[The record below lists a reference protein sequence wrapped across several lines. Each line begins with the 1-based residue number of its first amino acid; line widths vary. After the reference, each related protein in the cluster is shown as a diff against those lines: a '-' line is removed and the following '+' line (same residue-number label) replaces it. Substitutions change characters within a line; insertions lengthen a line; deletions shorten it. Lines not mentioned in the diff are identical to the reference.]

1 MRIVLDLQA
10 CQATN
15 RERGIGRYAMSLA
28 QGIARRANVNGR
40 DHDLR
45 IVLNNRFPE
54 SVEAIRHAFDGL
66 LPRDRISVFEVPS
79 GVAAMD
85 PGSGWRIRAAE
96 RIREHYLADLQPDLV
111 HVASLFEGWVDDA
124 VSSVAQSSAQAGSTA
139 VTLFDLI
146 PLMRQEIYLTNPH
159 MRDWY
164 YRKLQALKSAN
175 LLLAISDFTRSE
187 ALSAL
192 QLPSEQIINISSA
205 IDDMFR
211 PQMLDEQATQSL
223 RQRYGL
229 SRPFLMYTGG
239 IDFRKNIEGLIEAFT
254 RLPET
259 SKRKFQLAIICKISD
274 IDRQRLQALAERVG
288 LARDALVLTGYVPDD
303 DLVALYNSATAFV
316 FPSLHEGFGL
326 PALEAMACGTPTIG
340 ANASSIPEVIGRADA
355 LFDPN
360 DIDAMTAKIAQV
372 LSDEG
377 FRDDL
382 HRHGLVQARQ
392 FSWDACAQ
400 RALAGFEALHDA
412 RQMQA
417 GAPGIKAGLSIPRA
431 STINGRPH
439 LAYLSPFSPEKSGIA
454 DYSAELITELVRYYD
469 IEVIAR
475 SDIDNPWILAN
486 CTVRSITWFEEHA
499 NEFDRIIY
507 HFGNSEFH
515 EHMFDL
521 LSRFPGIVVLHD
533 FFLSGIIG
541 HLEHTNRAPNALT
554 QALYESHGYTG
565 LIQQKSEGW
574 LGSVWAYPCNK
585 KVLDD
590 AIGVIVHSQF
600 SKQLAA
606 TWYGA
611 GTSDNWA
618 IIPHLRAVAG
628 IDRKTARKRLG
639 LNDTDFVTCS
649 FGSLGATKLN
659 DQLLEAWLN
668 SPLAANPNCQLV
680 FVGENHPDI
689 YGKAFSNTIAHSP
702 YASRIKITGFAA
714 RPMYQDYLAAT
725 DSAVQLRGLSRGET
739 SGTILDCL
747 AHGIPTIINANGSA
761 GELPDDVLLKMPDE
775 FLQTTL
781 RDALT
786 RLQQDKDIANNLSAR
801 ALAYI
806 RSKHHPYR
814 VGQMYR
820 ETIEQFALA
829 STAANHRLLVQSLAS
844 IETSVAPDS
853 QDLMATARSIAL
865 NQSIASS
872 PRQLLVDISE
882 LVHRD
887 AKSGIQRVVRNVLN
901 QLLLNPPQGYRVEPV
916 YESDGQYRY
925 ARRFACDML
934 GLTGVM
940 PQDTVIEVRPRDRFL
955 GLDLFAHG
963 IPRHQHLFVDLRN
976 HGVEVY
982 FVVYDL
988 LPVLLPRVFVANA
1001 DVMFSRWLKVVTSV
1015 SDGVLCISRAVADEL
1030 LTWVEATPGARL
1042 TPLKVG
1048 YFHLGADIPGAAV
1061 TSSAIEEPAPEV
1073 PAGQLLAQ
1081 MNSTPTILM
1090 VGTLEPR
1097 KAHAQ
1102 ALAAFELLWAQGNTV
1117 NLVIVGKNGWMVDA
1131 LVKRLREHPQSAKRL
1146 FWLESA
1152 SDTLLLQLYA
1162 SSSALLA
1169 ASEAEGFGLPLIEA
1183 AQHGLPVI
1191 ARDLP
1196 VFKEIAGEHAFYFSG
1211 TSPEALAGS
1220 LREWLKLHAA
1230 GQHVPTSNRIPWL
1243 TWEQSTQSLWKVI
1256 EQQDWYRT
1264 IV

>member
-45 IVLNNRFPE
+45 IVLNNRFPD

-96 RIREHYLADLQPDLV
+96 RIREHYLAALQPDLV

-124 VSSVAQSSAQAGSTA
+124 VSSVAQSSAQTGSTA

-146 PLMRQEIYLTNPH
+146 PLMRQEIYLTNPR

-164 YRKLQALKSAN
+164 YRKLQALKSAD

-211 PQMLDEQATQSL
+211 PQILDEQTTQSL

-239 IDFRKNIEGLIEAFT
+239 IDFRKNIDGLIEAFA

-259 SKRKFQLAIICKISD
+259 SKRKFQLAIICSISD
-274 IDRQRLQALAERVG
+274 ADRLRLQALAKRVG

-360 DIDAMTAKIAQV
+360 DIDAMAAKIAQV
-372 LSDEG
+372 LSDDG
-377 FRDDL
+377 FRDNL
-382 HRHGLVQARQ
+382 RQSGLAQARQ

-400 RALAGFEALHDA
+400 RALAGFEALHDT
-412 RQMQA
+412 RQTQA
-417 GAPGIKAGLSIPRA
+417 GSPGIKAGLSVPRGSA
-431 STINGRPH
+431 INGRPR
-439 LAYLSPFSPEKSGIA
+439 LAYLSPFPPEKSGIA

-475 SDIDNPWILAN
+475 SDINDPWILAN
-486 CTVRSITWFEEHA
+486 CTIRSIAWFEEHA
-499 NEFDRIIY
+499 DEFDRIIY

-533 FFLSGIIG
+533 FFLSGIIN
-541 HLEHTNRAPNALT
+541 HLEHTNRTPNALV
-554 QALYESHGYTG
+554 QSLYESHGYAG
-565 LIQQKSEGW
+565 LIKQQSEGR
-574 LGSVWAYPCNK
+574 LESIWAYPCNK

-590 AIGVIVHSQF
+590 ATGVIVHSQF

-611 GTSDNWA
+611 GSADDWA
-618 IIPHLRAVAG
+618 VIPLLRAAAVQ
-628 IDRKTARKRLG
+628 DRQTARKRLG
-639 LNDTDFVTCS
+639 LTDQDFLTCS
-649 FGSLGATKLN
+649 FGLLGPTKLN
-659 DQLLEAWLN
+659 DQMLEAWLN

-680 FVGENHPDI
+680 FVGENHSGV
-689 YGKAFSNTIAHSP
+689 YGETLRKTIDHNP
-702 YASRIKITGFAA
+702 YASRIKITGFASRA
-714 RPMYQDYLAAT
+714 LYQDYLAAA
-725 DSAVQLRGLSRGET
+725 DSAVQLRSMSRGET
-739 SGTILDCL
+739 SASILDCL
-747 AHGIPTIINANGSA
+747 AHGVPTIINANGSA

-775 FLQTTL
+775 FSETMLC
-781 RDALT
+781 DALSH
-786 RLQQDKDIANNLSAR
+786 LHQDHELARNLSAR

-806 RSKHHPYR
+806 QSRHHPYR
-814 VGQMYR
+814 IGQMYR
-820 ETIEQFALA
+820 EAIEQFALA
-829 STAANHRLLVQSLAS
+829 SPAANHRLLVQSLAS
-844 IETSVAPDS
+844 LEATAAPDS

-882 LVHRD
+882 LVQRD

-901 QLLLNPPQGYRVEPV
+901 QLLRNPPQGYRVEPV
-916 YESDGQYRY
+916 YESDGQYMY

-934 GLTGVM
+934 GLTGVVL
-940 PQDTVIEVRPRDRFL
+940 QDAVIEVRPRDRFL
-955 GLDLFAHG
+955 GLDLLPHG
-963 IPRHQHLFVDLRN
+963 ISRHKHLFVDLRN
-976 HGVEVY
+976 HGVEVF
-982 FVVYDL
+982 FVVYDM
-988 LPVLLPRVFVANA
+988 LPVLLPSAFVANA
-1001 DVMFSRWLKVVTSV
+1001 DAMFSRWLQVVTSV

-1030 LTWVEATPGARL
+1030 LAWMEATPGARL
-1042 TPLKVG
+1042 TPLRVG
-1048 YFHLGADIPGAAV
+1048 YFHLGADITGAAV
-1061 TSSAIEEPAPEV
+1061 TSPTTEEPAPEV
-1073 PAGQLLAQ
+1073 RASQLLAQ
-1081 MNSTPTILM
+1081 MKTAPTILM

-1102 ALAAFELLWAQGNTV
+1102 ALAAFELLWAQGHPV

-1131 LVKRLREHPQSAKRL
+1131 LVKRLREHPENAKRL

-1196 VFKEIAGEHAFYFSG
+1196 VFKEVAGEHAFYFSG
-1211 TSPEALAGS
+1211 ASPEALAGG
-1220 LREWLKLHAA
+1220 LREWLELHAA
-1230 GQHVPTSNRIPWL
+1230 GQVPASNGMPWL
-1243 TWEQSTQSLWKVI
+1243 TWAQSTQHLLQVI

-1264 IV
+1264 IA